1 MTDRDPDSV
10 NYQEYLLQ
18 LKTELPFRQDDKGGK
33 WHFISSSAPDAAV
46 TAELFCQRQIQMLV
60 TGKSRAYLV
69 SWPHKAAK
77 IFKIAVHLQWPQAA
91 LLLFCDIQQQY
102 LGQGQTPPEAI
113 CCMLQCAEQALCVL
127 TDLLAIAT
135 TTVFCHKTHR
145 YPR

>member
-1 MTDRDPDSV
+1 VP
-10 NYQEYLLQ
+10 YAH
-18 LKTELPFRQDDKGGK
+18 KT
-33 WHFISSSAPDAAV
+33 
-46 TAELFCQRQIQMLV
+46 
-60 TGKSRAYLV
+60 
-69 SWPHKAAK
+69 AK
-77 IFKIAVHLQWPQAA
+77 IFMFAVHFQWLQAA
-91 LLLFCDIQQQY
+91 LLLLCNIQQQY